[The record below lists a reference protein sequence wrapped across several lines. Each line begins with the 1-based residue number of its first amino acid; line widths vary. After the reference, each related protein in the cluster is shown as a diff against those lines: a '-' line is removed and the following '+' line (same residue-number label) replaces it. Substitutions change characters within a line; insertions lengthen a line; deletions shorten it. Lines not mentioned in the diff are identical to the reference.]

1 MTRMGAW
8 DYLAFLVCLTIS
20 NAWAQQGVII
30 DSDAAN
36 AGKNLESH
44 FKTYFCFD

>member
-1 MTRMGAW
+1 MTRMKTRN
-8 DYLAFLVCLTIS
+8 YLAFLVCLTIS

-44 FKTYFCFD
+44 FKTYFCFH

>member
-8 DYLAFLVCLTIS
+8 DNLAFLVCLTIS
-20 NAWAQQGVII
+20 NAWAHQGVII

-36 AGKNLESH
+36 AGKNLESL

>member
-44 FKTYFCFD
+44 FET